1 MLSIFQQN
9 LTLPP
14 ALLHRNTYLLVL
26 GAAVLAI
33 ARPVNTL
40 RQQHHTAMA
49 TVPTVDLTSDDP
61 AEEAAEADGRTD
73 VAQLEHQLRL
83 VDEELVDVCQLLQ
96 LLQRDITSSM

>member
-1 MLSIFQQN
+1 MLSIFQQH

-26 GAAVLAI
+26 GAAVLA
-33 ARPVNTL
+33 RPINTL

-61 AEEAAEADGRTD
+61 AEEDAEADGRTD

>member
-1 MLSIFQQN
+1 
-9 LTLPP
+9 
-14 ALLHRNTYLLVL
+14 
-26 GAAVLAI
+26 
-33 ARPVNTL
+33 
-40 RQQHHTAMA
+40 MA

-96 LLQRDITSSM
+96 LLQRDITSSMYNKQLTLTYVLVGKLATTLHRWSVP

>member
-1 MLSIFQQN
+1 
-9 LTLPP
+9 
-14 ALLHRNTYLLVL
+14 
-26 GAAVLAI
+26 
-33 ARPVNTL
+33 
-40 RQQHHTAMA
+40 MA

-96 LLQRDITSSM
+96 LLQRDITSSMYNKQLTLTYVLVGQLATTLHRWSVP